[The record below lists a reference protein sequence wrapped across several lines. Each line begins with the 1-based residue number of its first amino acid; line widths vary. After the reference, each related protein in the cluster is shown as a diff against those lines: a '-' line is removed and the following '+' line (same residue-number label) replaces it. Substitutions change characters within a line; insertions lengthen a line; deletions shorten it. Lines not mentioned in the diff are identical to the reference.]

1 MTHAERC
8 AGKIEANIRKIA
20 YSGYTDIQG
29 SKIIT
34 EITAI
39 IQTAIDDEKAE
50 LKGDCDKLEIALR
63 KLLKSTGHCLVST
76 KTAITIDD
84 LIPQV
89 LEVAQDLSLVGRCEA
104 QSQQIAD
111 LTAEIDRLREALQD
125 IVNIRD
131 MPLNYASNYE
141 DYWAEALQYADQA
154 LSQPK
159 TEEKND
165 E

>member
-1 MTHAERC
+1 MKHAEKC

-50 LKGDCDKLEIALR
+50 LKGDCDKLEMALR

-111 LTAEIDRLREALQD
+111 LTAEVERLRGFVRRSHIYFSGSKIPGEPR
-125 IVNIRD
+125 IE
-131 MPLNYASNYE
+131 S
-141 DYWAEALQYADQA
+141 ADLA
-154 LSQPK
+154 KDAYKLLETAGKSGK
-159 TEEKND
+159 
-165 E
+165 